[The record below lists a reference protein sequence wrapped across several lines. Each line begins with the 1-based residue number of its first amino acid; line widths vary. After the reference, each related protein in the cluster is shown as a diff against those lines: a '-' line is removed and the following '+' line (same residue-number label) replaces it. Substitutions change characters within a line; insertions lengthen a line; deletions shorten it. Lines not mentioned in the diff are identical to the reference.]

1 MIFEINHLKIY
12 FNYISYFL
20 TLNVRYLINH
30 CKAAINC
37 AFWDSSAMV
46 NTFYSIIYLYVGFRA
61 RLLIALVTNIN
72 LSFLIY
78 FMYLLIPYIYPSTEL
93 HPIKS

>member
-1 MIFEINHLKIY
+1 
-12 FNYISYFL
+12 
-20 TLNVRYLINH
+20 
-30 CKAAINC
+30 
-37 AFWDSSAMV
+37 MV